1 MGRTVIASGQE
12 NPRQNRRWF
21 AVLIAIAALVAGSG
35 HFFLR
40 TVDDGDIGD
49 LEDGK
54 AAPQSAPAFFADD
67 SRRNAT
73 RRETSGANPKVPT
86 VPSKTSESTLPIV
99 LAVVDRTGSTVPRA
113 TVVLWSESEPPVRF
127 LMDDDGRRR
136 IADPGQS
143 PQWIAFSERHPPTFG
158 EKPRGSEWTIVVDDG
173 AVLSGTIIVDGRRI
187 EDVRFS
193 SPLEFSLHQ
202 ADRRRPSVPSG
213 TPCDFGR
220 PTLATNIDP
229 LAAFD
234 LPSSVREYLEEFRLI
249 ELPQVIDVQRDGTFR
264 VPGLPVNWSGQIGF
278 SPLLGIV
285 GTDRLASHLDVPRPK
300 EGFEIRLRRV
310 PSVLGR
316 IVHAVT
322 KEPLPLIDVSVLYE
336 TGDRAA
342 PHATSSYQT
351 GMDGSFRIA
360 MRTATPRNV
369 RMTVSSPG
377 FSTTMSIPDPTTVD
391 IDTGDIAIDP
401 PSRVREIV
409 VDCRDENGGPLVGA
423 RVFVDG
429 YLERPVSTANDGKA
443 ILSLPNQTH
452 TLAVGM
458 FGRRSVTIEVP
469 REATEPVDVV
479 LVPTAAIE
487 VRLPDLRGRMQK
499 HRGIVV
505 FADGSPL
512 GDGSGDPPTI
522 ATNMLRNFRS
532 GDRHECYFLAGADGR
547 AEVNDVATDRDV
559 FIAAV
564 DRLGRRVSPVESLR
578 LARGERRRLTITTD
592 LSPRDFRGRVIDSSG
607 VPVGEGS
614 VRLFDRSTGGELRSS
629 IDALGRFR
637 VVGVD
642 FDRADL
648 EIKIAGREPRII
660 EAVEIPGIDGDPAEI
675 RFD

>member
-12 NPRQNRRWF
+12 PLRRNRRWF
-21 AVLIAIAALVAGSG
+21 AVIIAIVAFVVGSG

-40 TVDDGDIGD
+40 TVDVDDAGD
-49 LEDGK
+49 LENGT
-54 AAPQSAPAFFADD
+54 AATPSAPVFLADD
-67 SRRNAT
+67 SRRDPA
-73 RRETSGANPKVPT
+73 RRESSGANPKVPT
-86 VPSKTSESTLPIV
+86 AMSKTSESTLPIV
-99 LAVVDRTGSTVPRA
+99 LAVVDRAGIAVPRA

-202 ADRRRPSVPSG
+202 ADRRRPSAPND

-234 LPSSVREYLEEFRLI
+234 LPSSVREYLDEFRLI
-249 ELPQVIDVQRDGTFR
+249 EIPQVIGVQRDGTFR

-278 SPLLGIV
+278 SPLLEVV
-285 GTDRLASHLDVPRPK
+285 GTDRLAPYLDLLRPK
-300 EGFEIRLRRV
+300 EGLEIRLRRL

-316 IVHAVT
+316 IVHTVT
-322 KEPLPLIDVSVLYE
+322 KKPLPLVDVSILYE
-336 TGDRAA
+336 TGDLAA

-351 GMDGSFRIA
+351 GIDGSFRIA

-369 RMTVSSPG
+369 RLTVSSPG
-377 FSTTMSIPDPTTVD
+377 FSTTMPIPDPTTVD
-391 IDTGDIAIDP
+391 VDTGDIAIDP

-409 VDCRDENGGPLVGA
+409 VDCRDENGGPLAGA

-429 YLERPVSTANDGKA
+429 YLERPVATANDGKA
-443 ILSLPNQTH
+443 LLSLPNQTH
-452 TLAVGM
+452 TLVVGM

-469 REATEPVDVV
+469 RETTAPVDVV
-479 LVPTAAIE
+479 LAPTAAIE
-487 VRLPDLRGRMQK
+487 VRLPDLRGRTQK
-499 HRGIVV
+499 NRGIVL

-512 GDGSGDPPTI
+512 GDESGDPPTI

-532 GDRHECYFLAGADGR
+532 GDRHECYFVAGADGR
-547 AEVNDVATDRDV
+547 AEINDVATDRDI

-564 DRLGRRVSPVESLR
+564 DRLGRRVSPVESVR
-578 LARGERRRLTITTD
+578 LAPGERRRLTITTD

-607 VPVGEGS
+607 EPVGEGS
-614 VRLFDRSTGGELRSS
+614 VRLFDRSTGGELRSP

-642 FDRADL
+642 FDRADV
-648 EIKIAGREPRII
+648 EINVTGRDPRIL
-660 EAVEIPGIDGDPAEI
+660 ERFEIPTPNCDPIDLRLD
-675 RFD
+675 